1 MAIDYVEVNVGVYPL
16 SKEKM
21 KRSRGC
27 HVNIHMDIFII
38 DMDILN
44 IFFYLSIRTLGD
56 KQ

>member
-21 KRSRGC
+21 KRPRGC

>member
-44 IFFYLSIRTLGD
+44 IYFLS
-56 KQ
+56 KY